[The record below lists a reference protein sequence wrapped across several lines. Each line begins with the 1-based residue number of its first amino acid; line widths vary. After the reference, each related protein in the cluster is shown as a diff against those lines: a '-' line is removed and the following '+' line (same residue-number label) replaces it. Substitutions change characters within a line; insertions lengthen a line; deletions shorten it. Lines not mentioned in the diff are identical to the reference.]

1 MELSIASIAAAI
13 FLSAAPKKPLSDAQK
28 FIGGPVVYMPPAPAI
43 AGGKGLRAFADCR
56 RQTQTGKTGK
66 KGGKYW

>member
-1 MELSIASIAAAI
+1 MKMI
-13 FLSAAPKKPLSDAQK
+13 FVKTYLQIL
-28 FIGGPVVYMPPAPAI
+28 MPPAPAI